1 MSDKKTFFLLLTCLF
16 KVVLSFK
23 KDNVDTTNPTIF
35 KRQNSGLFG
44 HSVALSK
51 SDAFVGAPEDE
62 IHGNVF
68 KCSLQ
73 SENCK
78 KMNSK

>member
-1 MSDKKTFFLLLTCLF
+1 MSDKRTFFLLLPCLF
-16 KVVLSFK
+16 KVVLSF

-35 KRQNSGLFG
+35 NRQNSGLFG

-78 KMNSK
+78 KMKSE